1 MPIPF
6 RRDLERALAEFVES
20 HKGLR
25 MGWAF
30 GLPAAFAG
38 RRMFACVVEDGLA
51 CRLPTDA
58 ARRELR
64 AGAKPFSLIIQGT
77 RQGFAKTRA
86 RSGWVY
92 YRPARGVLN
101 RQISM
106 ALEEG
111 ARLAAALSL
120 SGSTPTPRP
129 WSSRPSRTLA
139 LTAVT
144 PRSNRRNR
152 QV

>member
-6 RRDLERALAEFVES
+6 RRDIERALAEFVAV

-38 RRMFACVVEDGLA
+38 RRMFACVVEEGLA
-51 CRLPTDA
+51 CRLPSEA

-77 RQGFAKTRA
+77 PPGAVRKRTN
-86 RSGWVY
+86 SGWVY
-92 YRPARGVLN
+92 YQPARGTLN
-101 RQISM
+101 REISQ

-111 ARLAAALSL
+111 ARLAATLSL
-120 SGSTPTPRP
+120 SGSTPKPRP
-129 WSSRPSRTLA
+129 WSRPSRTRA
-139 LTAVT
+139 LTAVA
-144 PRSNRRNR
+144 PPSNRRNR
-152 QV
+152 QG

>member
-6 RRDLERALAEFVES
+6 RRDLERALAEFVGFR
-20 HKGLR
+20 KGLR

-30 GLPAAFAG
+30 GVPAAFAG

-51 CRLPTDA
+51 CRLPSEA

-64 AGAKPFSLIIQGT
+64 AGAKPFSLVIQGT
-77 RQGFAKTRA
+77 RPGAARA
-86 RSGWVY
+86 RANSGWVY
-92 YRPARGVLN
+92 YQPSRGVLN

-111 ARLAAALSL
+111 ARHAAALSV
-120 SGSTPTPRP
+120 SGASSKPRP
-129 WSSRPSRTLA
+129 WSSRPSRTRSLIALA
-139 LTAVT
+139 
-144 PRSNRRNR
+144 PPNRRNR

>member
-6 RRDLERALAEFVES
+6 RRDIERALAEFVGF
-20 HKGLR
+20 HQGLR

-51 CRLPTDA
+51 CRLPNDV

-77 RQGFAKTRA
+77 RPGAARTRA
-86 RSGWVY
+86 KSGWVY
-92 YRPARGVLN
+92 YRPARGLLN
-101 RQISM
+101 KQISM

-111 ARLAAALSL
+111 ARLAAELSL
-120 SGSTPTPRP
+120 SGATTKPKP
-129 WSSRPSRTLA
+129 WSSRPSRTRA

-144 PRSNRRNR
+144 PRSTRRDR